1 MLLYHNE
8 LIVGEQL
15 PLLDKYSKVFVCLHC
30 VCVCLQSA
38 NFKMFLGKGY
48 VYLVEEMKF
57 PNLFL
62 NSCVSRVSALKKVGK
77 ITSVP
82 K

>member
-1 MLLYHNE
+1 MFTL
-8 LIVGEQL
+8 
-15 PLLDKYSKVFVCLHC
+15 
-30 VCVCLQSA
+30 CVCLKSA

-62 NSCVSRVSALKKVGK
+62 NSCVSRVSALKKVDK